1 MSDNDTP
8 QQVIQLMLD
17 GVESVL
23 SNQPTSPISAPAH
36 LQPLLDAQNA
46 IGWEHLLR
54 GRMAIQWSTHQQTHL
69 EGPLDP
75 KKNGVTWTTDMIHTV
90 FTHFHL
96 IWRLRNTDLHGED
109 WSSQQQAKLRQ
120 SHRELRMLYNYKGT
134 LPPQAAYLLVPDI
147 EVRLNWSGPML
158 RAWISSYRP
167 IIEKN
172 YTDEAYTID

>member
-17 GVESVL
+17 GVESVI
-23 SNQPTSPISAPAH
+23 SNQPTTPISAPAH
-36 LQPLLDAQNA
+36 LQHLLDAQNA

-54 GRMAIQWSTHQQTHL
+54 GRMAIQWITHQQTHL

-96 IWRLRNTDLHGED
+96 IWKLRKADLHGKD
-109 WSSQQQAKLRQ
+109 WETAT
-120 SHRELRMLYNYKGT
+120 E
-134 LPPQAAYLLVPDI
+134 PPQLLNALQLQRHPTPTGCLPVG
-147 EVRLNWSGPML
+147 S
-158 RAWISSYRP
+158 
-167 IIEKN
+167 
-172 YTDEAYTID
+172 